1 MRSHSIGETVQV
13 TVMRGND
20 EKTFDVT
27 LGSDEELQRQ
37 QEEASNQPVSDI
49 NSYVNGNGSG
59 NGSGQDNSQLL
70 QQFQQWLQQQQ
81 ESYGYGQRQ
90 R

>member
-1 MRSHSIGETVQV
+1 
-13 TVMRGND
+13 MRGND

-37 QEEASNQPVSDI
+37 QEEANSQPVSDI
-49 NSYVNGNGSG
+49 NSYVNGNGNG

-81 ESYGYGQRQ
+81 EGYGYNQR
-90 R
+90 

>member
-1 MRSHSIGETVQV
+1 
-13 TVMRGND
+13 MRGND
-20 EKTFDVT
+20 QKTFDVT
-27 LGSDEELQRQ
+27 LGSDEELQKQ
-37 QEEASNQPVSDI
+37 QEEANNQPVSDI
-49 NSYVNGNGSG
+49 NSYTNGNG

-81 ESYGYGQRQ
+81 EGYGYGQRQ